1 MILDTF
7 SRAAV
12 YTTLHPLFEAGFQF
26 IREQGASAAVGRY
39 ELAGGAYAMVQEYQT
54 QAVEGALFEF
64 HRRYIDIQYVAQGSE
79 TIYFAS
85 LDRLKA
91 GEYEYEKDYLPLGGS
106 GSALALQ
113 AGDFAVFFPQDGHLP
128 SRVTSDGPGTVRKI
142 VVKDSSAG
150 RLNPFST

>member
-7 SRAAV
+7 SHAAV
-12 YTTLHPLFEAGFQF
+12 YSTLHPLFEAGFRF
-26 IREQGASAAVGRY
+26 IRKQGTSAAVGRY
-39 ELAGGAYAMVQEYQT
+39 ELPRGAYALVQEYET
-54 QAVEGALFEF
+54 QAVEGALFES

-91 GEYEYEKDYLPLGGS
+91 GEYQSEKDYLPLEGS

-128 SRVTSDGPGTVRKI
+128 SRVAPGGPGTVRKI
-142 VVKDSSAG
+142 VVKIPVQAG
-150 RLNPFST
+150 